1 MLQHGALLDTLV
13 ECLILEDDNHR
24 KGQRGVDAMQEAATG
39 ILLALA
45 VFGPGADALRKHV
58 RSVKSLQRLLSAEV
72 SKVVKQ
78 NATRALFQL
87 NEVPRG
93 GPRRIKRKPRLKE
106 LKDMAD
112 AASCMI
118 SSMDQINEA
127 QQHVM
132 ISYNW
137 DHQEVILRVVAAVRQ
152 RGYVVWVD
160 TEQMR
165 GSTVD
170 TMAKAVEG
178 CAVMLIGISRA
189 YKESSNCRM
198 EAQYGMQKKK
208 DRIPLLLQ

>member
-93 GPRRIKRKPRLKE
+93 GPRQIKPCQKE

-112 AASCMI
+112 AATAV
-118 SSMDQINEA
+118 MDQINEP